1 MKGMA
6 KKTGDVGERGLP
18 GPGRRSEEGAA
29 KGQTQVGLLHPC
41 LSG

>member
-29 KGQTQVGLLHPC
+29 KGQTQVNLLHPC